1 MKTSKMLLLALTLT
15 LLSTATHAAE
25 SRRELMCDLEEK
37 LSIKES
43 RTYRESL
50 RWGTTVDNYANIKE
64 RVDALQVQA
73 RAVVKANC
81 LQGKPS
87 SAISAQL
94 NTLWNDGCAPI
105 VNPSLNPVCK
115 RFQALNDGNNIAKLS
130 TEIPSLAELINGA
143 DSSDCSPGVSDSSI
157 IKDLNRS
164 PSEIL
169 ENAAG
174 RR

>member
-1 MKTSKMLLLALTLT
+1 MKNSKILFVVT
-15 LLSTATHAAE
+15 LLSLISTATHAAE
-25 SRRELMCDLEEK
+25 SRRELLCDLEEK

-43 RTYRESL
+43 RTYRDSL
-50 RWGTTVDNYANIKE
+50 RWGSTIDNYANIKE
-64 RVDALQVQA
+64 RVDALQVQS

-94 NTLWNDGCAPI
+94 TTLWTQGCAPI
-105 VNPSLNPVCK
+105 VNPTLNPVCM
-115 RFQALNDGNNIAKLS
+115 RFQALNDGTNVAKLS
-130 TEIPSLAELINGA
+130 TEIPSLAELINA
-143 DSSDCSPGVSDSSI
+143 QDSSDCSPGVSDSSI
-157 IKDLNRS
+157 IKDLNRT
-164 PSEIL
+164 PSQIL